1 MLTKYQFSLIFS
13 PPGILIFL
21 PLTLFSSLLPLGL
34 GETVKKILKSKK
46 QLENLTKKRRI
57 ASIVF
62 IILKILLVP
71 L

>member
-13 PPGILIFL
+13 PPGILIFS
-21 PLTLFSSLLPLGL
+21 PLTLFSLLLPLGL

-57 ASIVF
+57 A
-62 IILKILLVP
+62 
-71 L
+71 

>member
-13 PPGILIFL
+13 PPGILIFSS
-21 PLTLFSSLLPLGL
+21 LTLFSSLLPLGL